1 MAFVIVYACML
12 GYQYATIIF
21 INFKTKQ
28 MKKLLLTI
36 TVLCGINAAQAQ
48 TAPDFTATDCN
59 SASHSLYTELNAGKT
74 VVITWVMPCG
84 SCVNGG
90 KAAQNAVQSFSA
102 TNPGKVVYW
111 MIDDLGDTP
120 CPSLSSW
127 ASTNG
132 ITTPILF
139 GNAGN
144 AADENDFGGTGMP
157 HVIVVAP
164 DKTILYNKKNSATN
178 DEAGIKAAIS
188 QSIALN
194 IAEIDVHEISIAPNP
209 ASATVRISYNKAIR
223 AIKVVT
229 IMGQTVAE
237 YNYTDRIINPSVDI
251 SALAAGIYKVLITDI
266 DGKRGVAQIVK
277 Q

>member
-1 MAFVIVYACML
+1 
-12 GYQYATIIF
+12 
-21 INFKTKQ
+21 
-28 MKKLLLTI
+28 MKKLFFTLAA
-36 TVLCGINAAQAQ
+36 LCGITASQAQ

-59 SASHSLYTELNAGKT
+59 SVSHSLYTELNAGKT
-74 VVITWVMPCG
+74 VVIIWVMPCG

-90 KAAQNAVQSFSA
+90 KAAQNAVQSFN
-102 TNPGKVVYW
+102 TTDPGKVVYW

-120 CPSLSSW
+120 CPNLSSW

-132 ITTPILF
+132 ITTPTLF

-157 HVIVVAP
+157 HVIVVAT

-188 QSIALN
+188 QSIALSV
-194 IAEIDVHEISIAPNP
+194 AEIDAKQISIAPNP
-209 ASATVRISYNKAIR
+209 AFTIVRVSYNKAIST
-223 AIKVVT
+223 IKVVT
-229 IMGQTVAE
+229 TMGQTVAE
-237 YNYTDRIINPSVDI
+237 YSYTNRTMNPSIDI
-251 SALAAGIYKVLITDI
+251 SGLATGIYKVLITDI
-266 DGKRGVAQIVK
+266 DGKHGVTQIVK

>member
-1 MAFVIVYACML
+1 
-12 GYQYATIIF
+12 
-21 INFKTKQ
+21 
-28 MKKLLLTI
+28 MKKLLYTI
-36 TVLCGINAAQAQ
+36 AAICSLSTVQAQ
-48 TAPDFTATDCN
+48 TAPDFTATDCS

-90 KAAQNAVQSFSA
+90 KAAQNAVASFNTS
-102 TNPGKVVYW
+102 NPGKVVYW

-132 ITTPILF
+132 ITAPTLF

-157 HVIVVAP
+157 HVVVIAP
-164 DKTILYNKKNSATN
+164 NKTILFNKKNGAAN
-178 DEAGIKAAIS
+178 DETGIKAAIS

-194 IAEIDVHEISIAPNP
+194 VAEIDARELSIAPNP
-209 ASATVRISYNKAIR
+209 ASNEVKVSYTKSIST
-223 AIKVVT
+223 IKVVT
-229 IMGQTVAE
+229 AMGQTVAE
-237 YNYTDRIINPSVDI
+237 YNYASRTLNPSINI
-251 SALAAGIYKVLITDI
+251 SALPTGIYKVLITDI